1 MESRVVVTRDQGQW
15 QRDRRLVVNG
25 FRVSVWEDETFW
37 RGMVVMIAN
46 NVNPFNATELHT
58 KKLSKW
64 KLIVARGEGYL
75 GILGWSCIHCYI

>member
-1 MESRVVVTRDQGQW
+1 MVVTRDQGQW

-58 KKLSKW
+58 KKLSKR
-64 KLIVARGEGYL
+64 KLIVARGEG
-75 GILGWSCIHCYI
+75 